1 MEIRKFTV
9 EKVWMFGE
17 YDFYVNNKLVAKLRG
32 QLVGSDYMFLYFLPN
47 LYGDEDR
54 TRIDIRYHTYNEA
67 LEQATRIVK
76 KKLYKMAT
84 SILEDIKETEV
95 EK

>member
-1 MEIRKFTV
+1 MY
-9 EKVWMFGE
+9 GE
-17 YDFYVNNKLVAKLRG
+17 YDFYANDKLVAQLRG
-32 QLVGSDYMFLYFLPN
+32 QLVGTDYMFIYFLPS

-67 LEQATRIVK
+67 LEKATKIVR
-76 KKLYKMAT
+76 KKLYKIT
-84 SILEDIKETEV
+84 SSVLESIKETEV